1 MSIVEANLNY
11 FDMPNVSTCRVTD
24 GAPLRM
30 LAGPVNVDVSERVTL
45 FVSEVGQKLQ
55 ANKRHY

>member
-1 MSIVEANLNY
+1 MSTVEANPSY

-30 LAGPVNVDVSERVTL
+30 LVGPVNVDVSERVTL
-45 FVSEVGQKLQ
+45 FVSEVGPETTGQ
-55 ANKRHY
+55 